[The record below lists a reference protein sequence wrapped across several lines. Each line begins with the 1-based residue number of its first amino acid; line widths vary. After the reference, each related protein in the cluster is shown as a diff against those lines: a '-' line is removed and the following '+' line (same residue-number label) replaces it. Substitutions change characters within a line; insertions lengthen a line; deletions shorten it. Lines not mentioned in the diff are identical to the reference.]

1 MQSTVTPE
9 GDFCFS
15 AMAGEFPGAPS
26 VDALWHLLA
35 QGQIAPLNSMLPR
48 WELDKASI
56 YSATVGEKNRTYLDS
71 AYCLSDSAAT
81 PSRYEGRQ
89 VAIGRKVLQALLAQ
103 LTAQGSV
110 LIRERTALVVA
121 TSWSDE
127 SFSLPPHRLTPVCH
141 RAMRPANKWRSWRW
155 RWGWEGRRCPSIPPA
170 VRSPTRSTWPRPWS
184 TAGRRITLS

>member
-56 YSATVGEKNRTYLDS
+56 YSATVGEKT
-71 AYCLSDSAAT
+71 APTWTVPIACLIAQR
-81 PSRYEGRQ
+81 PLHGMKEGRSP
-89 VAIGRKVLQALLAQ
+89 LA
-103 LTAQGSV
+103 
-110 LIRERTALVVA
+110 
-121 TSWSDE
+121 
-127 SFSLPPHRLTPVCH
+127 
-141 RAMRPANKWRSWRW
+141 
-155 RWGWEGRRCPSIPPA
+155 
-170 VRSPTRSTWPRPWS
+170 
-184 TAGRRITLS
+184 